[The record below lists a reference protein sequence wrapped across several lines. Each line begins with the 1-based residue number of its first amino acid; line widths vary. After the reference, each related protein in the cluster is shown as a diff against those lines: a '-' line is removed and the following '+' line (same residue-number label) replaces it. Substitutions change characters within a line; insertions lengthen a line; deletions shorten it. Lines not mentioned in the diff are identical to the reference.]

1 MFLRFPFV
9 CCIKLFSSLLSYE
22 FPFLNSGLR
31 AKIRAY
37 IVRCA
42 AVLRLFC
49 SGYSIHLWLSLFNKV
64 IPGRVSRQYIK
75 VACLLHSHGFVS
87 RTIPFPYSFGS
98 RVGYCSIRRYS
109 VPFRFIASA
118 SSPHPNNYVCWPR
131 NSSCGS
137 WYLCRPATRFFVN
150 WFPHYSH
157 SSRYQRSTIR
167 IIHAVNSFTIWHP
180 SPYARRLFG
189 DVHARRER
197 DTGRARRPII

>member
-1 MFLRFPFV
+1 MVHAILSTCGSRYSTRSSQAAFHGNTLR
-9 CCIKLFSSLLSYE
+9 SLVYYIHMDSYT
-22 FPFLNSGLR
+22 R
-31 AKIRAY
+31 R
-37 IVRCA
+37 
-42 AVLRLFC
+42 
-49 SGYSIHLWLSLFNKV
+49 
-64 IPGRVSRQYIK
+64 
-75 VACLLHSHGFVS
+75 
-87 RTIPFPYSFGS
+87 IPFPYSFGS

-118 SSPHPNNYVCWPR
+118 SSPHPDNYVCWPR

-197 DTGRARRPII
+197 GHGFKVFASLCTGTG